1 MSYEVKCYNIK
12 PNNTKRWLVLG
23 TTKEYIV
30 THNSCT
36 CRDFILKTTKKEKAF
51 CKHLSL
57 LENAIQ
63 KNEFDSYDITIQEYR
78 QLREYLMELK
88 K

>member
-12 PNNTKRWLVLG
+12 PHNNKRWLVLG
-23 TTKEYIV
+23 TTKEYVV
-30 THNSCT
+30 TQNSCT

-51 CKHLSL
+51 CKHLVL
-57 LENAIQ
+57 LENAIN
-63 KNEFDSYDITIQEYR
+63 KKEFDTYDITIQEYK
-78 QLREYLMELK
+78 QLRNYLMEFK